1 MAEEKTR
8 RKSSKRR
15 ARMPAIVDV
24 AIGLLKSAERQA
36 LLKGLE
42 VQDPAVAEMLRV
54 AAATYEAAAVLVL
67 KAFDTVTQNP
77 SL

>member
-1 MAEEKTR
+1 MKESEARVYDMAEEKT
-8 RKSSKRR
+8 
-15 ARMPAIVDV
+15 
-24 AIGLLKSAERQA
+24 ERQA